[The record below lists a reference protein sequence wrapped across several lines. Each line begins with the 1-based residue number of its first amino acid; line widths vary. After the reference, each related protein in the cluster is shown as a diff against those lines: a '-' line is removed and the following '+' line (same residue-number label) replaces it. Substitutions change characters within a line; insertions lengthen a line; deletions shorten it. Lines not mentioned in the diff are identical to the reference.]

1 MADLEPQTSRPLVS
15 KIEVQGLF
23 GEYDVEVAMAEGGIT
38 LLFGTNGV
46 GKSTI
51 LRIIDRML
59 SPGMPLLLSE
69 PIRSAQLTFT
79 DGTWIRFDHES
90 ESWTEGLGQVSSAT
104 GKIDDPSQIIHNPDF
119 QQWLSR
125 THPVSVV
132 DGVIVDSDGE
142 PLPQTMV
149 SRVVRRYE
157 NVDAF
162 NPGRT
167 RTPPPAVRQIS
178 DQQANCLSSQRS
190 LSRPCRLITSDR
202 LRNMSASH
210 NRWPS
215 FIESRLN
222 PSGETRLHSG
232 NTVQSIAS
240 ALKDMI
246 KNAREASRSKTSDI
260 DASFFNR
267 ALPTL
272 ANPQPLEPSQRSDL
286 IGELERLHQRLSDCA
301 LATSQLVLPSLTQ
314 NSPAVQTIFD
324 LYLQDLFDKARA
336 TAEILTQLE
345 LFVNTMNEQLIDKT
359 ASLHAEDG
367 LRLIRTTDKQVLPLD
382 RLSSGEQHLIV
393 LFYYLIFQTQAGGVC
408 LIDEPEIS
416 LNVDWQHRFISNVIK
431 VSGVAPQQY
440 IIATHS
446 PVVIREHQELLR
458 PVERR
463 GDVAS

>member
-1 MADLEPQTSRPLVS
+1 MADLEPQISRPLVS

-90 ESWTEGLGQVSSAT
+90 ESWTEGLVEVVTAT
-104 GKIDDPSQIIHNPDF
+104 GKIDDPSQIIHNPNF

-125 THPVSVV
+125 TFTSFSVV
-132 DGVIVDSDGE
+132 DGLIFDSDGD
-142 PLPQTMV
+142 PLSQTMV
-149 SRVVRRYE
+149 SRILIRYE
-157 NVDAF
+157 AREPNHRRL
-162 NPGRT
+162 RT
-167 RTPPPAVRQIS
+167 YSPAVG
-178 DQQANCLSSQRS
+178 QQR

-202 LRNMSASH
+202 LRYMSASH

-215 FIESRLN
+215 FIQSRLN
-222 PSGETRLHSG
+222 PLGETRLHSG

-367 LRLIRTTDKQVLPLD
+367 LRLTRNTDKQVLPLD

>member
-1 MADLEPQTSRPLVS
+1 MADLEPQISRPLVS

-90 ESWTEGLGQVSSAT
+90 ESWTEGLGQVASAT
-104 GKIDDPSQIIHNPDF
+104 GKIDDPSQAINNPYF
-119 QQWLSR
+119 QEWLSR
-125 THPVSVV
+125 TFSSLSVV
-132 DGVIVDSDGE
+132 DGLIVDSDGD
-142 PLPQTMV
+142 PLSQTMINRILIRYGEAL
-149 SRVVRRYE
+149 SHRRI
-157 NVDAF
+157 
-162 NPGRT
+162 RT
-167 RTPPPAVRQIS
+167 QSPAVGQLS
-178 DQQANCLSSQRS
+178 DQQANGLSSQRS
-190 LSRPCRLITSDR
+190 LSRPCRLITSER
-202 LRNMSASH
+202 LQKKSASH
-210 NRWPS
+210 KRSLSYIPKT
-215 FIESRLN
+215 
-222 PSGETRLHSG
+222 GEARLHSG
-232 NTVQSIAS
+232 TTVQSIAS

-267 ALPTL
+267 ALPKL
-272 ANPQPLEPSQRSDL
+272 ANPQPLEPSQRIGL